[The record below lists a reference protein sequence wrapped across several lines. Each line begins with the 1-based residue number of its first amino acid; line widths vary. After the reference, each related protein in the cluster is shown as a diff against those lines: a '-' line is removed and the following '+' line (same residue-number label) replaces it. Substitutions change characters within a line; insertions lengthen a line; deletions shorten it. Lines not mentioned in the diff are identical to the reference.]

1 MAEIEHL
8 AALTYFANECFINPT
23 PASPYVH
30 PPLDFIVMTTTPQ
43 VNVPVFAGQG
53 TAATY
58 SLQTMEQAL
67 RDASSPSGFLLLCA
81 CHEAINTELSSLSS
95 EELQHT
101 GLSVADF
108 RTRDTLLAIPPS
120 HLSPNP
126 VISGTRLCL
135 LQSLRYLAFVEAS
148 NPSPDSFPSFN
159 KVLESNSGHRIGI
172 LSFSSGVLPACVVS
186 ASFSTLSFI
195 TWAIEAYRLAFWI
208 GIRCQIHR
216 ATSLRE
222 RGLPGKSSLPWSRVF
237 VGLNEYTAR
246 EAISAFLNNVRLLI
260 FIRFTK
266 H

>member
-1 MAEIEHL
+1 MYL
-8 AALTYFANECFINPT
+8 YSPDKALLRRTPFKLWSRRFATRPR
-23 PASPYVH
+23 
-30 PPLDFIVMTTTPQ
+30 LL
-43 VNVPVFAGQG
+43 VFSFSAH
-53 TAATY
+53 ATK
-58 SLQTMEQAL
+58 
-67 RDASSPSGFLLLCA
+67 PSMRSFLLYLLK
-81 CHEAINTELSSLSS
+81 NYST
-95 EELQHT
+95 Q
-101 GLSVADF
+101 GYF

-126 VISGTRLCL
+126 IISGTRLCL
-135 LQSLRYLAFVEAS
+135 LQSLRYLAFVETS

-172 LSFSSGVLPACVVS
+172 LSFSSGILPACVVS

-222 RGLPGKSSLPWSRVF
+222 RGLPGNSSLPWSRVF

-246 EAISAFLNNVRLLI
+246 EAIAAFFNNVRLLI
-260 FIRFTK
+260 FIRFIK